1 MVDTPKERIIA
12 RARAM
17 HADTGLADV
26 VDGLPLV
33 LPMLPRR
40 AVLESKV
47 ITQLTHVAARARET
61 RKRLRGQGEVG
72 AGVGFGDRAGRPVLH
87 QVTQTM
93 RPFDAVSNDTLAIQN
108 LLRTNGFYSE
118 IFAEHIDPSL
128 RDRVRSVDQ
137 LSDPA
142 VDRDAVLVHVC
153 VHAPRLM
160 RILEQRSGPLHL
172 RFHSNTPP
180 AWFAGVS
187 IGFEQSSRKGWAEMT
202 RLSRIARSAIADS
215 AHNVREITEVGMRD
229 VTLVPILLE
238 PADLTRVPA
247 VATGNYA
254 VSVGRIAPN
263 KRIDFALRTIAAY
276 QRTYDPDFGLV
287 LVGSDRG
294 LERYSAACH
303 SLALSLGV
311 RNVRWVGSVTEAEKL
326 RLPTSAPQTTR
337 VSACR
342 SSRASGSACRSWH
355 APRVRSRTPVVTHLQ
370 STRPI
375 HRCSRMSYA
384 LSSLMR
390 GCGINWS
397 PCRAKRQNASILSLS
412 ASRCWR
418 GPARTSPGRSRVAR
432 ADATTAR
439 M

>member
-1 MVDTPKERIIA
+1 MHVDMALT
-12 RARAM
+12 
-17 HADTGLADV
+17 DV

-40 AVLESKV
+40 AMLETKA
-47 ITQLTHVAARARET
+47 ITQLTHVAVRLRET
-61 RKRLRGQGEVG
+61 RKRLRGQGDAD
-72 AGVGFGDRAGRPVLH
+72 AGVGFADHAGRPALH
-87 QVTQTM
+87 QVAQSI
-93 RPFDAVSNDTLAIQN
+93 RPFDAVSNDARAIQN
-108 LLRTNGFYSE
+108 LLRTNGFFSE

-137 LSDPA
+137 MSHPA

-180 AWFAGVS
+180 EWFAGVS

-238 PADLTRVPA
+238 PADLTGVSA

-303 SLALSLGV
+303 ALALSLGV
-311 RNVRWVGSVTEAEKL
+311 RNVRWVGSVEEAEKL
-326 RLPTSAPQTTR
+326 RL
-337 VSACR
+337 
-342 SSRASGSACRSWH
+342 
-355 APRVRSRTPVVTHLQ
+355 
-370 STRPI
+370 
-375 HRCSRMSYA
+375 
-384 LSSLMR
+384 MR
-390 GCGINWS
+390 GAAAYLC
-397 PCRAKRQNASILSLS
+397 
-412 ASRCWR
+412 
-418 GPARTSPGRSRVAR
+418 TSDHEGFCVPIVESFRLGLPVVAR
-432 ADATTAR
+432 ATSAVTDTCGDALAVDTTNPSLLADVLRVVITDVGLRDQLVAVQSEEAKRFDPVVVGEQVLAWAR
-439 M
+439 THVVGASPAR

>member
-1 MVDTPKERIIA
+1 MGTVDTPKERVIA
-12 RARAM
+12 RAQAL
-17 HADTGLADV
+17 HVDTGLADV

-40 AVLESKV
+40 AMLESKV
-47 ITQLTHVAARARET
+47 ITQLTHVAARVRET
-61 RKRLRGQGEVG
+61 RKRLRGQGEAG
-72 AGVGFGDRAGRPVLH
+72 AGAGFGDRAGRPVLH

-108 LLRTNGFYSE
+108 LLRTNGFFSE
-118 IFAEHIDPSL
+118 IFAEHVDPSL

-160 RILEQRSGPLHL
+160 RILEQRSGLLHL

-180 AWFAGVS
+180 EWFAGVS

-202 RLSRIARSAIADS
+202 RLSRIAKSAIADS

-238 PADLTRVPA
+238 PADLVGVPA

-294 LERYSAACH
+294 LERYGAACH
-303 SLALSLGV
+303 VLALSLGV
-311 RNVRWVGSVTEAEKL
+311 CNLTWTGSVTEAEKL
-326 RLPTSAPQTTR
+326 RLMRAAAAYLCTSDHEGFCVPIVESFR
-337 VSACR
+337 L
-342 SSRASGSACRSWH
+342 GL
-355 APRVRSRTPVVTHLQ
+355 PV
-370 STRPI
+370 
-375 HRCSRMSYA
+375 
-384 LSSLMR
+384 
-390 GCGINWS
+390 
-397 PCRAKRQNASILSLS
+397 
-412 ASRCWR
+412 
-418 GPARTSPGRSRVAR
+418 VAR
-432 ADATTAR
+432 ATSAVTDTCGDALAVDTADPSLLADVLR
-439 M
+439 VVVTDAGLRDQLVAVQSEEAKRFDPVVVGEQVLAWARTHVAGA

>member
-1 MVDTPKERIIA
+1 
-12 RARAM
+12 M
-17 HADTGLADV
+17 HVDTGLADV
-26 VDGLPLV
+26 TDGLPLV

-47 ITQLTHVAARARET
+47 ITQLTHVAVRARET

-72 AGVGFGDRAGRPVLH
+72 AGAGLGDRAGRPVLH

-108 LLRTNGFYSE
+108 LLRSNGIFSE

-128 RDRVRSVDQ
+128 RDRVCSVDQ
-137 LSDPA
+137 LRDPA
-142 VDRDAVLVHVC
+142 VDRDAVLIHVC

-160 RILEQRSGPLHL
+160 RILERRSGPLHL

-238 PADLTRVPA
+238 PADLTGVSA

-303 SLALSLGV
+303 ALALSLGV
-311 RNVRWVGSVTEAEKL
+311 RNVRWVGSVEEAEKL
-326 RLPTSAPQTTR
+326 RLMRAAAAYLCTSDHEGFCVPIVESFR
-337 VSACR
+337 L
-342 SSRASGSACRSWH
+342 GL
-355 APRVRSRTPVVTHLQ
+355 PV
-370 STRPI
+370 
-375 HRCSRMSYA
+375 
-384 LSSLMR
+384 
-390 GCGINWS
+390 
-397 PCRAKRQNASILSLS
+397 
-412 ASRCWR
+412 
-418 GPARTSPGRSRVAR
+418 VAR
-432 ADATTAR
+432 ATSAVTDTCGDALAVDTADPSMLANVLR
-439 M
+439 VVVTDAGLRDQLVVVQSEEAKRFDPVVVGEQVLAWARTHVAGA